1 MYYTKEQITELKE
14 LDVIQHF
21 NTALDSDYKR
31 GTSSTQDNKV
41 ADIYDAATGGKVN
54 RNFSCKSCVFNLYR
68 NAGELYRKTLE
79 WQKKENLRKA
89 REAKELKK
97 INNTN
102 ENNNESDK
110 LDK

>member
-1 MYYTKEQITELKE
+1 MNLYSKEQIAELKK

-21 NTALDSDYKR
+21 KTVLDSDYKR
-31 GTSSTQDNKV
+31 GTSSIQDNKV
-41 ADIYDAATGGKVN
+41 ADIYDAATGGKVS

-68 NAGELYRKTLE
+68 KAGELYRETLE
-79 WQKKENLRKA
+79 FMKKENIRKA

-97 INNTN
+97 VDN
-102 ENNNESDK
+102 ENNKESDK